1 MRLRILLVSKLGSI
15 AFLLLVLFAICIII
29 ILFCRN
35 RLYLQILT
43 HKVEI
48 KAQSK
53 IGSLENA
60 GHKPRGGDK
69 KIETV
74 KLDFKERSRS
84 KVGSKEYITHVPGG
98 GDVKVSEKDC
108 WVRNPI

>member
-1 MRLRILLVSKLGSI
+1 M
-15 AFLLLVLFAICIII
+15 
-29 ILFCRN
+29 
-35 RLYLQILT
+35 YLQIQT

-48 KAQSK
+48 RAQSK

-84 KVGSKEYITHVPGG
+84 KVGSKDYMSHVPGG
-98 GDVKVSEKDC
+98 GDIKVSSVVPEKGAVC
-108 WVRNPI
+108 IALVL

>member
-1 MRLRILLVSKLGSI
+1 M
-15 AFLLLVLFAICIII
+15 
-29 ILFCRN
+29 
-35 RLYLQILT
+35 YLQILT

-74 KLDFKERSRS
+74 RLDFKERSRS
-84 KVGSKEYITHVPGG
+84 KVGSKDYMGHVPGG
-98 GDVKVSEKDC
+98 GDVKVSAVDLDTELLI
-108 WVRNPI
+108 RN